1 MLTSKDLFLK
11 EYKGYSCFF
20 GIGLVKIE
28 EFVFHWWGSMH
39 GFKTSLVVLIF
50 EEVTL

>member
-20 GIGLVKIE
+20 GIMLVKIE
-28 EFVFHWWGSMH
+28 ECDVHWWANMH
-39 GFKTSLVVLIF
+39 GFKTSLVVLIY
-50 EEVTL
+50 EEVML